1 MPHLH
6 GLLSSGPFYWC
17 LDEAQCYLDAHI
29 PVVASRKVDYHNL
42 FEVVLEDVLLRS
54 AFDFKYQKVIVSGTS
69 LKLQKVISVIKSTQR
84 PTLALGKHQLTFSDY
99 KTITEFPLVTT
110 GERLIDLIK
119 ERGLLHKFTPH
130 LEIIKEHGIPL
141 RGRYLWS
148 ARYVNRLENLAQQG
162 KLDPSGISTAA
173 YESGNEAKIGLRERL
188 SRLRRENY
196 REILEELCW
205 VVVKS
210 DLQDRPTIFET
221 DKDHQMISEAFAVV
235 KTEGNSIVG
244 VLQEHLAMEAAAE
257 WFREESW
264 DMYRDKVTDYLR
276 QSTNDASSF
285 GKAAECFLA
294 LVGTITP
301 V

>member
-1 MPHLH
+1 
-6 GLLSSGPFYWC
+6 
-17 LDEAQCYLDAHI
+17 
-29 PVVASRKVDYHNL
+29 
-42 FEVVLEDVLLRS
+42 
-54 AFDFKYQKVIVSGTS
+54 
-69 LKLQKVISVIKSTQR
+69 VISVIKSTQR